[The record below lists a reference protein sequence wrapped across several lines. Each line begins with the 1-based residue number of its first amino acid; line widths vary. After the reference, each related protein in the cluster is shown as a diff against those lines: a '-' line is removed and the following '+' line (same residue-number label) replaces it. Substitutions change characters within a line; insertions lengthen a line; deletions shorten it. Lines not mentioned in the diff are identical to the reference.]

1 MYGEYIS
8 MVRRI
13 QRDWRSGTE
22 RGNNFSVEGC
32 VRCLVVR
39 KKEVKMLRPLR
50 LHKQGSTL
58 GICAHFTNPFKAW
71 PPDHHLFKCQDP
83 KTLRIP
89 PSGIPSRHYWPL
101 KSLASETPARRA
113 TPTPEEYIISVLI
126 IELLHLKIVAVLMAT
141 AENFTDNFLCPSI
154 CIAQIFL
161 IETESSIISS
171 MTSLSIATSF
181 HDNIM
186 VQADSRTTAC
196 MNLKTKKPFTNPN
209 FNVHWKPKKLFHH
222 CYHE

>member
-1 MYGEYIS
+1 MIISTPQAVPPSKLSDLSITKELSEGLYGEYIS

-89 PSGIPSRHYWPL
+89 PSGIPSRHYWP
-101 KSLASETPARRA
+101 
-113 TPTPEEYIISVLI
+113 
-126 IELLHLKIVAVLMAT
+126 
-141 AENFTDNFLCPSI
+141 
-154 CIAQIFL
+154 
-161 IETESSIISS
+161 
-171 MTSLSIATSF
+171 
-181 HDNIM
+181 
-186 VQADSRTTAC
+186 
-196 MNLKTKKPFTNPN
+196 
-209 FNVHWKPKKLFHH
+209 
-222 CYHE
+222 